1 MTETKKT
8 PLSLDAPLT
17 PQETR
22 WAMELAD
29 KLPDAVDLTFDEVK
43 ILTRVTI
50 DQWPKELLDKVRDV
64 IDFADFLDDPD
75 AE

>member
-1 MTETKKT
+1 MTEAKHM
-8 PLSLDAPLT
+8 PLPLEAPLT

-29 KLPDAVDLTFDEVK
+29 KLPDSVDLTFDEVK
-43 ILTRVTI
+43 MLTRVPI
-50 DQWPKELLDKVRDV
+50 DQWPKDLLDKVRNA
-64 IDFADFLDDPD
+64 INFEEFLEDPD

>member
-1 MTETKKT
+1 MTEPRTE
-8 PLSLDAPLT
+8 PLALDAPLT

-29 KLPDAVDLTFDEVK
+29 KLPDSVDLTFDEVK
-43 ILTRVTI
+43 VLTRIPI